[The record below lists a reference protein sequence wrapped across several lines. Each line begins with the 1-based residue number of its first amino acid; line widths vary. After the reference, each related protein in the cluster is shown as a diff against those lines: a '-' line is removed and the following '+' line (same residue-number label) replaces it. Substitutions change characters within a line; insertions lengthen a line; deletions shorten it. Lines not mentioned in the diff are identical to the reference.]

1 MDLQQL
7 LQPVLF
13 RRHSGRGTRV
23 YSAVHLKLLPTC
35 TTADPTSSGNCCTLC
50 SPLTSPCI
58 HLSTHINHACT
69 KPPPLPPQA
78 KFGIPTVALSQ
89 LEIYTTAVLLAT
101 INPPPPPK
109 FADWRRLMDRLGE
122 VSCASY
128 RGVVFQHP
136 HFIPYFSNA
145 TPQEELGNLNIGS
158 RPARRKKVG
167 YGQAGLGTVGA
178 VWLLAFVLWR
188 RQCLLVLQ
196 GQGQGQGA

>member
-1 MDLQQL
+1 
-7 LQPVLF
+7 
-13 RRHSGRGTRV
+13 
-23 YSAVHLKLLPTC
+23 
-35 TTADPTSSGNCCTLC
+35 
-50 SPLTSPCI
+50 
-58 HLSTHINHACT
+58 
-69 KPPPLPPQA
+69 
-78 KFGIPTVALSQ
+78 VALSQ

-167 YGQAGLGTVGA
+167 WDAGCALG
-178 VWLLAFVLWR
+178 WLFLLGRGPLGRALGCFSACVLDG
-188 RQCLLVLQ
+188 LHSPALVMAL
-196 GQGQGQGA
+196 